1 MAELVSNNITSTFQ
15 ELDRVNNLTFH
26 GLRKD
31 STGLLYY
38 NKTALTSDDSVEVTV
53 GDGFAYGGLSDLE
66 NNKDNS
72 NASINLSQKGVSES
86 VAGHLNDSGKRNYDQ
101 IQFQTNPLTYFMNE
115 TGFLVVR
122 LLKNFS
128 FNSSQNGATRNWISS

>member
-1 MAELVSNNITSTFQ
+1 MAEVVSNNVTSTFQ
-15 ELDRVNNLTFH
+15 ETDRISKLTFH

-31 STGLLYY
+31 STGLLFY
-38 NKTALTSDDSVEVTV
+38 NKTALNSSDSVDITV

-72 NASINLSQKGVSES
+72 NASINLSQKGVSEGVS
-86 VAGHLNDSGKRNYDQ
+86 GHLNDRGKRNYDQ
-101 IQFQTNPLTYFMNE
+101 IQFDTNSLTYFMNE

-122 LLKNFS
+122 YLKNFS
-128 FNSSQNGATRNWISS
+128 FNSQNGATRNWISS

>member
-1 MAELVSNNITSTFQ
+1 MAEVVSNNVTSTFQ
-15 ELDRVNNLTFH
+15 ETDRVSKLAFH

-38 NKTALTSDDSVEVTV
+38 NKTALNSSDSVDVTE

-72 NASINLSQKGVSES
+72 NTSINLSQKGVSEG

-101 IQFQTNPLTYFMNE
+101 IQFDTNSLTYFMNE

-122 LLKNFS
+122 YIKNFS
-128 FNSSQNGATRNWISS
+128 FNSQNGATRNWISS

>member
-1 MAELVSNNITSTFQ
+1 MSYLASSNITNSFE
-15 ELDRVNNLTFH
+15 ELDRLKKLVFH

-38 NKTALTSDDSVEVTV
+38 NKTSVNSEDSVEVTT
-53 GDGFAYGGLSDLE
+53 GEGLSYGGLADLE

-72 NASINLSQKGVSES
+72 NASINLSQNGVTEG
-86 VAGHLNDSGKRNYDQ
+86 VASHLNDRGKRNYDQ

-115 TGFLVVR
+115 TGFLVAR
-122 LLKNFS
+122 YFKNFTFS
-128 FNSSQNGATRNWISS
+128 ETANGATRNWRK

>member
-1 MAELVSNNITSTFQ
+1 MANVVSDNVTSTFQ

-38 NKTALTSDDSVEVTV
+38 NKTALNSSDTVEVTV
-53 GDGFAYGGLSDLE
+53 GDGLAYGGLSDLE

-72 NASINLSQKGVSES
+72 NVDINLSQKGVSEG
-86 VAGHLNDSGKRNYDQ
+86 VAGHLYDSGKRNYDQ
-101 IQFQTNPLTYFMNE
+101 IQFDTNPLTYFMNE
-115 TGFLVVR
+115 TGYLAVR
-122 LLKNFS
+122 YIKNFS
-128 FNSSQNGATRNWISS
+128 FNSQTGATRNWIST

>member
-1 MAELVSNNITSTFQ
+1 MAEVVSNNVTSTFQ
-15 ELDRVNNLTFH
+15 ETDRISKLTFH

-31 STGLLYY
+31 STGLLFY
-38 NKTALTSDDSVEVTV
+38 NKTALNSSDSVDITV

-72 NASINLSQKGVSES
+72 NASINLSQKGVSEG
-86 VAGHLNDSGKRNYDQ
+86 VDGHLNDRGKRNYDQ
-101 IQFQTNPLTYFMNE
+101 IQFDTNSLTYFMNE

-122 LLKNFS
+122 YIKNFS
-128 FNSSQNGATRNWISS
+128 FNSQNGATRNWISS

>member
-1 MAELVSNNITSTFQ
+1 MAELVSNNITNTFQ

-72 NASINLSQKGVSES
+72 NASINLSQKGVSEG

-122 LLKNFS
+122 YLKNFS
-128 FNSSQNGATRNWISS
+128 FGSQNGATRNWISS